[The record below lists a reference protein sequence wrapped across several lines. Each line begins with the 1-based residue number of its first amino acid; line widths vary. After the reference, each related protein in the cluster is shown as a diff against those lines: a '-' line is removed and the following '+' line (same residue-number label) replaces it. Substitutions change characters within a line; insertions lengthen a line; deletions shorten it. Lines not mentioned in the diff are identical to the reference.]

1 MWEFFLFFS
10 FHIYI
15 YTHTHTYTHKYIYTH
30 TYIYMYHTCTTHI
43 HAYMLSLSHTHL
55 HTLAHAHTCTH
66 LHTHTH
72 THTQAHTCTQVS
84 KLILASTIVN
94 VNINIKKV
102 FARVFMTEY
111 FVLRYIMYASAHPMC
126 CELAFFTFFL
136 SAWNQQTLKFSMV
149 LPCFSMVTQMSTFSH
164 LILVVLVLCD
174 VVLYPRLHLAWYLCN
189 TKMQFWG
196 QHT

>member
-1 MWEFFLFFS
+1 MY
-10 FHIYI
+10 IYI
-15 YTHTHTYTHKYIYTH
+15 YI
-30 TYIYMYHTCTTHI
+30 
-43 HAYMLSLSHTHL
+43 
-55 HTLAHAHTCTH
+55 
-66 LHTHTH
+66 HTHTH
-72 THTQAHTCTQVS
+72 THINTFIHIHTYICIIPALHTYMHTCSPSLTHICTHLHMHTHAPTCTHTHTCTQVS

>member
-1 MWEFFLFFS
+1 MY
-10 FHIYI
+10 IYI
-15 YTHTHTYTHKYIYTH
+15 YTHTHTHINTFIHIH
-30 TYIYMYHTCTTHI
+30 TYICIIPALHTYMHTCSPSLTHI
-43 HAYMLSLSHTHL
+43 CTHL
-55 HTLAHAHTCTH
+55 HMHTHAPTCTH
-66 LHTHTH
+66 THTHTH

-149 LPCFSMVTQMSTFSH
+149 LPCFSIVTQMSTFSH

-189 TKMQFWG
+189 TKMQF
-196 QHT
+196 